1 MIYLDRFEGNF
12 AVLEEETENGETVTK
27 NVERRLISEDCR
39 EGDVI
44 IFDGKKYATDVIATE
59 LREAEM
65 LDLLREL
72 TDE

>member
-12 AVLEEETENGETVTK
+12 AIIEEETENGETVVR

-39 EGDVI
+39 EGDVLV
-44 IFDGKKYATDVIATE
+44 FNGERYTSDVIATE
-59 LREAEM
+59 LRKAEM

>member
-44 IFDGKKYATDVIATE
+44 IFDGEKYATDVIATE
-59 LREAEM
+59 LRKAEM